1 MVATVAYIQRK
12 FLEYNELYFG
22 NSLPEIL
29 VRLSNAKGF
38 LGKVSYRKTRKG
50 VFGKVRNSDFV
61 LHINTRIDLPEEMVE
76 DTILHEMIHYYIG
89 YHHLNDTSAHG
100 RLFREM
106 MIRINQQGNRHIA
119 VSQRLTAV
127 QQAQAE
133 GEEKWRVVCV
143 IHLRDGRTGIK
154 VVPRQ
159 GHSILRYHTAAT
171 ARFPIESIQW
181 YLTQDRYFARY
192 PSSIALRIYLIT
204 NVQELTDALREA
216 HPILCDGKSVRPAP
230 NSGSSQ
236 SS

>member
-1 MVATVAYIQRK
+1 MEYIQRK

-22 NSLPEIL
+22 NSLPEIP

-50 VFGKVRNSDFV
+50 AFGKVRNSDFV
-61 LHINTRIDLPEEMVE
+61 LHINTRIDLPEEVVE

-106 MIRINQQGNRHIA
+106 MIRINQQGNRHVAI
-119 VSQRLTAV
+119 SQRLTAV

-171 ARFPIESIQW
+171 AHCTVPVFDSVA
-181 YLTQDRYFARY
+181 YLSDNQ
-192 PSSIALRIYLIT
+192 
-204 NVQELTDALREA
+204 
-216 HPILCDGKSVRPAP
+216 RPRTYGRTERSTSDTMRRQVGQA
-230 NSGSSQ
+230 GS
-236 SS
+236 

>member
-22 NSLPEIL
+22 NSLPEIP

-50 VFGKVRNSDFV
+50 AFGKVRNSDFV
-61 LHINTRIDLPEEMVE
+61 LHINTRIDLPEEVVE

-143 IHLRDGRTGIK
+143 IHLRDGRQVSKWCPGRDIPYSDTTLPQRLI
-154 VVPRQ
+154 
-159 GHSILRYHTAAT
+159 
-171 ARFPIESIQW
+171 FPSNP
-181 YLTQDRYFARY
+181 YNGT
-192 PSSIALRIYLIT
+192 
-204 NVQELTDALREA
+204 
-216 HPILCDGKSVRPAP
+216 
-230 NSGSSQ
+230 
-236 SS
+236 